1 MDQYLTG
8 ATIRSLREAKGLTQV
23 QLAEKLGVTCKA
35 VSKWE
40 TAKGLPDI
48 MLIEPL
54 AQTLGVS
61 VTELMAGSAVS
72 NRNVSGNMM
81 RSVWYVC
88 PVCGN
93 ILHASGTAVISCCG
107 VNLTPLEAEEAD
119 DSHAATVETVEDE
132 RFVTIRHEMT
142 KQHYISW
149 IAYVTG
155 DRVQMVKLY
164 PEGNAETRLQMR
176 GRGYLLYYCNVHGLM
191 KKRM

>member
-119 DSHAATVETVEDE
+119 ESHAATVETVEDE
-132 RFVTIRHEMT
+132 RFVTISHEMT

>member
-8 ATIRSLREAKGLTQV
+8 ATIRRLREEKRLTQA
-23 QLAEKLGVTCKA
+23 QLADKLGVTCKA

-54 AQTLGVS
+54 ARALQVS
-61 VTELMAGSAVS
+61 VTELMAGNAVS
-72 NRNVSGNMM
+72 NRNVAGNMM

-107 VNLTPLEAEEAD
+107 VNLMPLEAEEPDEA
-119 DSHAATVETVEDE
+119 HAVSIEAVEDE
-132 RFVTIRHEMT
+132 RFVTIQHDMT

-149 IAYVTG
+149 IAYVIG
-155 DRVQMVKLY
+155 DRVQLVKLY

-176 GRGYLLYYCNVHGLM
+176 GHGFLLYYCNVHGLM
-191 KKRM
+191 KKRI